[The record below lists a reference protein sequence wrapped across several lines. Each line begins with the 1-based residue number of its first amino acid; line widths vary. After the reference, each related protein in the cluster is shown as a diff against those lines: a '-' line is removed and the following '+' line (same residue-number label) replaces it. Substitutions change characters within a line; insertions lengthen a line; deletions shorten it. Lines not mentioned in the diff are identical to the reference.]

1 MHSYTFSQ
9 LPMSLILQGI
19 PMQISAYR
27 LHLLHEICL
36 TCQRAVQK
44 HLSSALSEISERFE
58 PHKGNTRLHTPQPI
72 NSEPITQK
80 QAHNNNNKKKRSNTR
95 SQQSCGLHF
104 PFSIYFFPL
113 IFSLTLSFSAFA
125 ISFRTIPF
133 TLQRFVLTLGGWGLW
148 RGVILCLIYWE
159 PATTFVRF
167 GSDKCCV
174 KAASVPAPA
183 PVPSLA
189 SCLGSANPKSVCYLC
204 AGMKIEENTEKY

>member
-1 MHSYTFSQ
+1 
-9 LPMSLILQGI
+9 
-19 PMQISAYR
+19 MQISAYR

-58 PHKGNTRLHTPQPI
+58 PHKGHTRLRTPQPI

-80 QAHNNNNKKKRSNTR
+80 QAHNNNNTTKKKSNTR

-104 PFSIYFFPL
+104 PFSIYFFHL
-113 IFSLTLSFSAFA
+113 FSLSVSLSFSAFA

-133 TLQRFVLTLGGWGLW
+133 TLQRFVLTLGGWGLGI
-148 RGVILCLIYWE
+148 GVILCLIHWE

-174 KAASVPAPA
+174 KAASASVPA
-183 PVPSLA
+183 PVPSVA

-204 AGMKIEENTEKY
+204 AGMKIEENTVKY

>member
-1 MHSYTFSQ
+1 MIKITTKSLSLYLHFYTFSQ

-80 QAHNNNNKKKRSNTR
+80 QAHNNNNEKKRSNTR

-104 PFSIYFFPL
+104 PFSIYFFHL
-113 IFSLTLSFSAFA
+113 FSL
-125 ISFRTIPF
+125 
-133 TLQRFVLTLGGWGLW
+133 
-148 RGVILCLIYWE
+148 
-159 PATTFVRF
+159 
-167 GSDKCCV
+167 
-174 KAASVPAPA
+174 SVS
-183 PVPSLA
+183 PSLSLSLPLQFHFA
-189 SCLGSANPKSVCYLC
+189 QFHLHSNALF
-204 AGMKIEENTEKY
+204 